1 VRGPAATL
9 ARMAAVTG
17 VRPDELRAA
26 GRADAAQALE
36 VRGSGTEQVLERIRS
51 LDGDQ
56 ARELLA
62 QLVRTLDLR
71 AGAR

>member
-1 VRGPAATL
+1 MLNKEGLTV
-9 ARMAAVTG
+9 
-17 VRPDELRAA
+17 
-26 GRADAAQALE
+26 
-36 VRGSGTEQVLERIRS
+36 SGNITIRS
-51 LDGDQ
+51 YPAGTIHLYETLVELGKHDQ